1 MKNIIKKSLVNI
13 NYSLFKSRKS
23 KSIFFHDVHSKNE
36 YVKNG
41 DISTPIEKFA
51 KYVSIIKDN
60 GFSIVDEISNL
71 NNEIEISFDDGYYGI
86 FENIDFFI
94 NQNINIK
101 IFISPSLFKDKNY
114 MSSNNIKELSKL
126 KNISFGSHSYS
137 HKRLDGF
144 NEKELEHELIKSKQI
159 IESLANQE
167 VNSFCFPLGFFNDN
181 IIDVALKTGY
191 KNLYSCI
198 PGPYFKL
205 INGSVIRRSIADNVS
220 ENYFKNIV
228 YGADY
233 ILSKWYQ
240 KKHYLK

>member
-1 MKNIIKKSLVNI
+1 MKNFIKKSLVNI
-13 NYSLFKSRKS
+13 NYSLSKSRKS

-41 DISTPIEKFA
+41 DVSTSIKKFA
-51 KYVSIIKDN
+51 NYISIIKEN
-60 GFSIVDEISNL
+60 GFSIVDKIRNFD
-71 NNEIEISFDDGYYGI
+71 NEIEISFDDGYLGI
-86 FENIDFFI
+86 FENLDFFI
-94 NQNINIK
+94 NQNISVK
-101 IFISPSLFKDKNY
+101 IFISPSLFTGKNY
-114 MSSNNIKELSKL
+114 MSSNNIKELSKY

-137 HKRLDGF
+137 HKRLDIF
-144 NEKELEHELIKSKQI
+144 NKKELEYEFIKSKQI
-159 IESLANQE
+159 IQSLTNQE
-167 VNSFCFPLGFFNDN
+167 VNSFCFPLGIFNDK
-181 IIDVALKTGY
+181 IIDEALENGY

-220 ENYFKNIV
+220 ENYFRNIL